1 MDPEVVIVP
10 SREPDFICLSR
21 TKQGR
26 LFRKHILTKGE
37 LTHPTTGAKLKI
49 DDAFV
54 ATMKA
59 NFDAG
64 VCDHVQVPL
73 ADKDNL
79 HDESPDRNV
88 GEVIDLQEEDGKVYA
103 VIDARKHADDFGKT
117 LLGASAFIHLNYK
130 DTKTGERVGPTLL
143 HTAIT
148 NRPYINDLED
158 FQEIV
163 AASADS
169 VGEALLFADVTTVP
183 PTTGPAPVP
192 DAGQPDPVS
201 DPRTAH
207 DMTKDELLAALKT
220 EHGVDVAALQAQ
232 ADAGKTASDVATEL
246 TAALSAKLTEA
257 GVIKLAGGTTEDTIT
272 TEDVIGAV
280 TELASTNVALT
291 GRLDTLEKR
300 DAESVVDGYVR
311 EGKILPAQRDT
322 YVELR
327 LSNPGMFTRMVPAEA
342 IVKLEAEAGV
352 TPPEDEK
359 HRKNIDEEI
368 ARLTAP
374 SGTNAHMFKVQS

>member
-1 MDPEVVIVP
+1 MDPEVIIVP
-10 SREPDFICLSR
+10 SREPDFVFLSR

-37 LTHPTTGAKLKI
+37 LIHPTTGAKLTI

-73 ADKDNL
+73 ADKDNS
-79 HDESPDRNV
+79 HDERPDRNV
-88 GEVIDLQEEDGKVYA
+88 GEVIDLQEEGGKIYA

-143 HTAIT
+143 HTAVT
-148 NRPYINDLED
+148 NRPYITGLED
-158 FQEIV
+158 FREIV

-169 VGEALLFADVTTVP
+169 VGEAEAVLFTEVP
-183 PTTGPAPVP
+183 TAPASVP
-192 DAGQPDPVS
+192 DTGQPEPVS
-201 DPRTAH
+201 DPTRTAQN
-207 DMTKDELLAALKT
+207 MLTKDELLAALKDQ
-220 EHGVDVAALQAQ
+220 HGVDVVALQAQ

-246 TAALSAKLTEA
+246 TASLSAKLTEA
-257 GVIKLAGGTTEDTIT
+257 GVIKLAGGNEDTIT

-280 TELASTNVALT
+280 TELASTNLALT

-300 DAESVVDGYVR
+300 DAESVVDGFVR
-311 EGKILPAQRDT
+311 EGRILPVQRDT

-327 LSNPGMFTRMVPAEA
+327 LSNPSMFERMVPAEA
-342 IVKLEAEAGV
+342 IVKMDTEAGV

-359 HRKNIDEEI
+359 HKKNIDEEI

-374 SGTNAHMFKVQS
+374 SGSNAHMFKVQS